1 MPHQLRRR
9 KKVNVD
15 FVLRPKLMNSLVG
28 LGKIL
33 QISRQ

>member
-15 FVLRPKLMNSLVG
+15 FVLRPKLMNSPVVSG
-28 LGKIL
+28 RIL
-33 QISRQ
+33 QILRQ